1 MGLNAKLKRLE
12 REACGDLESFELLD
26 STRYYFDPLETY
38 AERYLHAL
46 DVQLGDGHK
55 WPEPPEIYRKMVE
68 AKDLA
73 AVLEQLRPVNSQV
86 SLMNVED
93 VFEIDAI
100 VNERRLV
107 TLTYESPED
116 LSE

>member
-1 MGLNAKLKRLE
+1 
-12 REACGDLESFELLD
+12 
-26 STRYYFDPLETY
+26 
-38 AERYLHAL
+38 
-46 DVQLGDGHK
+46 
-55 WPEPPEIYRKMVE
+55 MVE

-73 AVLEQLRPVNSQV
+73 AVLEQLRPVNPQV